1 MKVIFFSQIYL
12 IVIRET
18 DFDNNQIS
26 RITFSVLEKNV
37 AIFDFILT
45 IYFNLKE
52 EGKDIENNS
61 NNNKQQYLKSSFN

>member
-1 MKVIFFSQIYL
+1 MKVIFFYQIYL